1 MPIRPL
7 AISAALAAFVA
18 TSGPARAQTPSSF
31 TVAQILSY
39 PYPSEL
45 VAAPA
50 GARIAWVIDKQGV
63 RNIWGADGPTFA
75 ARRVTAYSQDD
86 GQELTNLSLTRDGQ
100 TIVYVRGGDHDANW
114 PAEGGLAPDPAASA
128 TQPKVQVWAVPFAGG
143 TPRLL
148 ADGDE
153 PAISPRGDVVAF
165 IRDHKVW
172 SVPLDG
178 SKPAA
183 TLVFDRGNASALA
196 WSPSGDALAFVST
209 RGDHSFVGIFTSD
222 SAPVRYLAPATAR
235 DDNPVWS
242 PDGRQIAFV
251 RRPGAGGPPRT
262 LLERHPDPWAIWV
275 ADAATGEGHA
285 VWTSPETLRGSETRV
300 GDGAHL
306 AWLTGDRILYRG
318 ELDGWPHLYAVRLA
332 GGEPTRLTSGS
343 FMVEDVAQAPGG
355 SFVVY
360 NANTGRDSSDDDRRH
375 LYRVNASQ
383 TAPVPLTT
391 GDGIEWGAVVTGDG
405 RTVAFIGAGSRTPP
419 LVSVLPADGGTPRS
433 LTPNEIPADFP
444 TAQLVVPRKVVFRAE
459 DGLLVHGQLF
469 ERPGVGKKPALIFVH
484 GGPPRQMLLGWHYMD
499 YYSGSY
505 AMNQY
510 YANHGYVVLSVNYRL
525 GIGYGHEFHYAED
538 AGPFGASEYRD
549 VLAGR
554 AFLATLPEVD
564 NAHVGIWGGS
574 YGGFLTAL
582 ALARNSNLF
591 AAGVDLHGVH
601 NWVSDD
607 ASRFAAL
614 QQRFEHAD
622 IDRAMQVAWE
632 SSPVASIASW
642 RSPVLLIQG
651 DDDRNVHFSEMVD
664 LVQRLTVASVP
675 YQQLV
680 IPNEI
685 HGFLRYQSWLTA
697 DNAAVRF
704 FDATLR
710 GEKVAGATATGPTTM
725 ARP

>member
-1 MPIRPL
+1 MF
-7 AISAALAAFVA
+7 AAMSA
-18 TSGPARAQTPSSF
+18 PAQAQTSASF
-31 TVAQILSY
+31 TIPQVLSY
-39 PYPSEL
+39 PFPSDL
-45 VAAPA
+45 VAAPTA
-50 GARIAWVIDKQGV
+50 ARIAWVIDKQGV
-63 RNIWGADGPTFA
+63 RNIWAADGPTFT
-75 ARRVTAYSQDD
+75 ARRVTAYAQDD
-86 GQELTNLSLTRDGQ
+86 GQELTNLSFTHDGQ
-100 TIVYVRGGDHDANW
+100 TIVYVRGGDHDENW

-128 TQPKVQVWAVPFAGG
+128 TQPKIQVWAVPFAGG

-153 PAISPRGDVVAF
+153 PAVSPRGDVVAF
-165 IRDHKVW
+165 IRDHKIW
-172 SVPLDG
+172 SVPVDG
-178 SKPAA
+178 SKPATA
-183 TLVFDRGNASALA
+183 LVFDRGNASALA
-196 WSPSGDALAFVST
+196 WSPDGAELAFVST
-209 RGDHSFVGIFTSD
+209 RGDHSFIGVFSSD
-222 SAPVRYLAPATAR
+222 SVPVRYLAPLTSR
-235 DDNPVWS
+235 DDGPVWS

-251 RRPGAGGPPRT
+251 RRPGAGGAPRT
-262 LLERHPDPWAIWV
+262 LLERHPNPWAIWV
-275 ADAATGEGHA
+275 ADAATGNGRA
-285 VWTSPETLRGSETRV
+285 VWTSPETLRGSESRV
-300 GDGAHL
+300 GDGPHL

-332 GGEPTRLTSGS
+332 GGEPTRLTTGS
-343 FMVEDVAQAPGG
+343 FMVEDVAQAAAGT
-355 SFVVY
+355 FVVY

-375 LYRVNASQ
+375 LYRVGANQS
-383 TAPVPLTT
+383 APVALTA
-391 GDGIEWGAVVTGDG
+391 GDGIEWGPVVTGDG
-405 RTVAFIGAGSRTPP
+405 RTVAFIATGPRTPP
-419 LVSVLPADGGTPRS
+419 LVSMVAADGGSPRS
-433 LTPNEIPADFP
+433 LSPNEIPADFP
-444 TAQLVVPRKVVFRAE
+444 TAQLVVPRRVVFRAD

-469 ERPGVGKKPALIFVH
+469 ERPGGGKKPALIFVH

-499 YYSGSY
+499 YYTGSY

-510 YANHGYVVLSVNYRL
+510 YATHGYVVLSVNYRL
-525 GIGYGHEFHYAED
+525 GIGYGHEFHHPEN

-564 NAHVGIWGGS
+564 DAHVGIWGGS

-607 ASRFAAL
+607 ASRFNPL

-632 SSPVASIASW
+632 SSPVASISTW
-642 RSPVLLIQG
+642 HSPVLLIQG

-664 LVQRLTVASVP
+664 LVQRLTAASVP

-680 IPNEI
+680 LPNEI
-685 HGFLRYQSWLTA
+685 HGFLRHQSWLTA
-697 DNAAVRF
+697 DSAAVRF

-710 GEKVAGATATGPTTM
+710 GEKTPGATAAAMT
-725 ARP
+725 RP